1 MTTPFPHPD
10 IISQCPAVPQPAG
23 QQIPTANQPQRPRGP
38 TPAQQA
44 LVGRALR
51 NRRHTLANVLR

>member
-1 MTTPFPHPD
+1 MTNEKPDFNHPD
-10 IISQCPAVPQPAG
+10 LVPACAPAAATSG
-23 QQIPTANQPQRPRGP
+23 VRVRGP

>member
-1 MTTPFPHPD
+1 MATERPAFVHPD
-10 IISQCPAVPQPAG
+10 LVPACPPNAA
-23 QQIPTANQPQRPRGP
+23 TSTTRMRGP
-38 TPAQQA
+38 TPAQHA

>member
-1 MTTPFPHPD
+1 MPNEKPAFNHPD
-10 IISQCPAVPQPAG
+10 LVPACPEAAATSTTRV
-23 QQIPTANQPQRPRGP
+23 RGP

-51 NRRHTLANVLR
+51 NRRHTLANVLP